1 MKTYIVNVQVEF
13 TCVDPEMARDRV
25 MGIPFGDHDCGFA
38 ITSVSEGELAP
49 GTDETMLPEYR
60 ERHQCGPLPSYLLE
74 REGDPFGME
83 GYSYEQFSKD
93 CDRW

>member
-13 TCVDPEMARDRV
+13 TCVDPEMARERV

-38 ITSVSEGELAP
+38 ITSVTEGELAT

-60 ERHQCGPLPSYLLE
+60 ERHQCGPVPEYYLE
-74 REGDPFGME
+74 WCGD
-83 GYSYEQFSKD
+83 D
-93 CDRW
+93 H

>member
-13 TCVDPEMARDRV
+13 TCVDPEMARERV

-49 GTDETMLPEYR
+49 GTDETLLPEYR
-60 ERHQCGPLPSYLLE
+60 ELHDCGPLPSYYLE
-74 REGDPFGME
+74 RCSD
-83 GYSYEQFSKD
+83 D
-93 CDRW
+93 H